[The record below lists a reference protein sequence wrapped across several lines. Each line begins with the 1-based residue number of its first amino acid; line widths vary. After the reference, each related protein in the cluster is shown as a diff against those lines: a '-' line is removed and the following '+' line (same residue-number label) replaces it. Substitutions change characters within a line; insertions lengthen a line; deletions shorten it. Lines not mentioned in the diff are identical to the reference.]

1 MKVIPVI
8 NCPDI
13 ACARQKIE
21 VLKKILHE
29 GELVHLDISDGSF
42 TPYRM
47 WGDPMGWTSLAA
59 PFGLEVHVMADHP
72 EEHADD
78 WFAAGARRLIVHVE
92 TITRQSLHK
101 IVSAAE
107 RYRVEIVLSSK
118 PDSDAEIFRPYI
130 KNFSAF
136 QVLAVE
142 PGPAGQPFLPFVTDK
157 IRFLRESAPDAT
169 IEVDGGMNPT
179 TAQLVKDAGADVV
192 VASNYIFAA
201 ADPKIAYE
209 ELIKI

>member
-21 VLKKILHE
+21 VLKTFLRA

-42 TPYRM
+42 TPYRV
-47 WGDPMGWTSLAA
+47 WGDPMGWTNLAA
-59 PFGLEVHVMADHP
+59 PFGLEVHLMVEHP

-78 WFAAGARRLIVHVE
+78 WFAAGAQRLIVHVE
-92 TITRQSLHK
+92 TLTRQSLHE

-107 RYRVEIVLSSK
+107 RYRVEVVLSSK
-118 PDSDAEIFRPYI
+118 PDSDAEIFRPYV

-142 PGPAGQPFLPFVTDK
+142 PGPAGQPFLPIVTDK
-157 IRFLRESAPDAT
+157 IRFLRELVPDAT
-169 IEVDGGMNPT
+169 IEVDGGMNLA
-179 TAQLVKDAGADVV
+179 TARLVKDDGADTIVS
-192 VASNYIFAA
+192 SNYIFGAA
-201 ADPKIAYE
+201 NPKTAYE
-209 ELIKI
+209 ELMNI